1 MGCDS
6 TRAAEGGSH
15 FSCGSLRAQRID
27 VEGVDSRDRGEFRRE
42 LCGELEP
49 AARADLPVDRLWEQT
64 PWQAPRAVGHPLVSE
79 QRDARIE
86 ADIGQD
92 VFGSV
97 EEFAEPLEV
106 EDHLRLNEFGSCS
119 ALAFEQSDLTVE
131 VLRKGVDHGAD
142 GQFVWACP
150 PLDLVYERRCREVMH
165 MRDALD
171 LVAVEAEDPFRT
183 ECCRADNL

>member
-1 MGCDS
+1 MGWDS
-6 TRAAEGGSH
+6 TRAAEGGRH
-15 FSCGSLRAQRID
+15 FSRGGLRAEGID
-27 VEGVDSRDRGEFRRE
+27 VEGVDSWDPGELHRE
-42 LCGELEP
+42 VCGELEP
-49 AARADLPVDRLWEQT
+49 AAHADLPVDRLWEQT
-64 PWQAPRAVGHPLVSE
+64 PWQAPRPVGHPLVSE

-86 ADIGQD
+86 ADIGQE
-92 VFGSV
+92 VFSSV

-131 VLRKGVDHGAD
+131 VLRKGVDHSAD
-142 GQFVWACP
+142 GQFVWGCP
-150 PLDLVYERRCREVMH
+150 PLDLGYERRCREVMH

-183 ECCRADNL
+183 ECRRADNL